1 MKTKHENWKYKFTA
15 DRAWGA
21 WAAMSVST
29 LSKFTDISIM
39 ADEKLSTKNKSD

>member
-1 MKTKHENWKYKFTA
+1 MRTGNTSSQLIEL
-15 DRAWGA
+15 GGLGQ

-29 LSKFTDISIM
+29 LSKFTDISIL